1 VIAYKF
7 LASGAVGPFTGFRWP
22 TPGAAAP
29 GNWVA
34 AVDGR
39 ADHGVHACVAS
50 DLAFWLH
57 EELWV
62 AELEDPVTTGQRQ
75 VIGSRG
81 RLLERVTGW
90 SIAVACEY
98 AQACAWRARDRFV
111 VALRKASLGAGA
123 DRLASA
129 GDLVQ
134 LRAASDELRARGAP
148 TVAAAASSYLREA
161 IETLDAGDAPVS
173 AYISARAAVAAS
185 GGEESAFGTEREE
198 QGWWLAR
205 RLGLGGSHDGSGTS

>member
-1 VIAYKF
+1 MIAYKF

-22 TPGAAAP
+22 TAGAGAP
-29 GNWVA
+29 GSWVA

-39 ADHGVHACVAS
+39 ADHGIHACVAS

-57 EELWV
+57 EELWA
-62 AELEDPVTTGQRQ
+62 AELENPVRMGHRQ

-81 RLLERVTGW
+81 RLIERVTGW
-90 SIAVACEY
+90 SSAVAREF
-98 AQACAWRARDRFV
+98 AEACAWRARDRFL
-111 VALRKASLGAGA
+111 VALRKASLEAGA

-129 GDLVQ
+129 RDLVQ
-134 LRAASDELRARGAP
+134 LRRASDALRARGAP
-148 TVAAAASSYLREA
+148 SVATAASSYLREA

-185 GGEESAFGTEREE
+185 GGKESEFGTEREE

-205 RLGLGGSHDGSGTS
+205 RLGLGGSSSEAGRS